1 MQSPAVGRAVA
12 EELLRGESSL
22 DLTPYRLERFRAK
35 RSFRNTLVLRASLER
50 EPEPR

>member
-22 DLTPYRLERFRAK
+22 DLSAYRLARF
-35 RSFRNTLVLRASLER
+35 SEGTTFPEHLVL
-50 EPEPR
+50 

>member
-22 DLTPYRLERFRAK
+22 DLTPYRHERIRGETVFPE
-35 RSFRNTLVLRASLER
+35 NLVL
-50 EPEPR
+50 